1 MCCRCLCILWQGL
14 LGARGTRMEISEEWG
29 LCPRK
34 CRWDAGGGRRAE
46 CGQGVPSMMKVLDLE
61 ELNGFP
67 GDKRD

>member
-1 MCCRCLCILWQGL
+1 
-14 LGARGTRMEISEEWG
+14 MEISEEWG

-46 CGQGVPSMMKVLDLE
+46 CGQGVPSTMKVLDLE